1 MGHLICYYGVIKPKE
16 MTFMAVE
23 TRIKLTNLISKL
35 PEEAVDSL
43 YEIICP
49 MFAEYSVPEKPCCPH
64 CGRNSVVRNGHK
76 CGKQEYL
83 CKSCG
88 KTFVSTTNTLMSGS
102 HQPREIWEEVIN
114 DTLSGDAIDFTA
126 KRLGMTH
133 DCVFRMRHKIL
144 GSLARLDG
152 KQGFTLSDVSEL
164 DETFVLDCYKGKEL
178 PSAIARRPRKHGAK
192 AEKRG
197 ISSEYVCICTGVQ
210 RKGQAVAQTLN
221 RAKPS
226 SPELQEI
233 FGGHI
238 ARGTLVL
245 CDGLKSYQCLEH
257 IADCTV
263 KDVGSENG
271 TTFYNLNTVNAFH
284 SFIKK
289 RYEFYRGVATKYLN
303 RYNALFS
310 TAYKCTARKICQIA
324 ASLLNV
330 SSINRCFSDQDVKTA
345 GLLLI

>member
-1 MGHLICYYGVIKPKE
+1 
-16 MTFMAVE
+16 
-23 TRIKLTNLISKL
+23 
-35 PEEAVDSL
+35 
-43 YEIICP
+43 
-49 MFAEYSVPEKPCCPH
+49 
-64 CGRNSVVRNGHK
+64 
-76 CGKQEYL
+76 
-83 CKSCG
+83 
-88 KTFVSTTNTLMSGS
+88 MSGS